1 MKLNPFAMWTFS
13 KKFAKKNNW
22 FGQELRNLYK
32 FKVFIMNQ
40 STTPISRTAA
50 RLSVCAATHAMM
62 PLGPT
67 CRRQKGF
74 SFWRET
80 SAVSPPNSQQL
91 SPHQSHWHIGP
102 SSQGPQASD
111 VTPHGTRFDDQER
124 HLLHVRMRLWD
135 CQAGPTLSMSCALSC
150 SLTFMFFLD
159 S

>member
-1 MKLNPFAMWTFS
+1 MWTFS
-13 KKFAKKNNW
+13 KKFAKKNW

-40 STTPISRTAA
+40 STTLISRTAA
-50 RLSVCAATHAMM
+50 RWSVCAATHAVM

-74 SFWRET
+74 CFWRET

-91 SPHQSHWHIGP
+91 CPPQRHWHIGP

-111 VTPHGTRFDDQER
+111 VKRVPPCPRVVHSVV
-124 HLLHVRMRLWD
+124 H
-135 CQAGPTLSMSCALSC
+135 SC
-150 SLTFMFFLD
+150 SCFFWILNENYKNVKICHLYLKSGVFFLNY
-159 S
+159 